1 MRDGKGPGVRA
12 RRQERVAKMV
22 WGTLFLVMGVLFTLH
37 DMRRINLGQP
47 RNELAAE
54 NAVDGDEKTR
64 WGSAF
69 RDKQWLMVDL
79 DASVPLSKVRLS
91 WENAYAKDYEL
102 QISNDGLLWNTVRR
116 VKESSGGVEEQEV
129 GQTARYVRVLGIHRS
144 TPYGISLYELQV
156 FDSDGQLIS
165 QGKRAT
171 ASSVEDQVIFALWF
185 RFWPLLLVASGLP
198 LLLVPRNG
206 GAQEVLT
213 PAAADVATTLG
224 ADLHRRDALWAAA
237 LQTAI
242 ARRSG
247 DSGAVQKHWYTA
259 MEVLS
264 EHSVDL
270 MSLLPLGELWV
281 AAARGS
287 PPP

>member
-1 MRDGKGPGVRA
+1 MMDGKGPGVRA

-37 DMRRINLGQP
+37 DMGRINLGEP

-129 GQTARYVRVLGIHRS
+129 GQTARYVRVL
-144 TPYGISLYELQV
+144 V
-156 FDSDGQLIS
+156 WC
-165 QGKRAT
+165 K
-171 ASSVEDQVIFALWF
+171 SSV
-185 RFWPLLLVASGLP
+185 SG
-198 LLLVPRNG
+198 
-206 GAQEVLT
+206 
-213 PAAADVATTLG
+213 
-224 ADLHRRDALWAAA
+224 
-237 LQTAI
+237 
-242 ARRSG
+242 
-247 DSGAVQKHWYTA
+247 
-259 MEVLS
+259 
-264 EHSVDL
+264 
-270 MSLLPLGELWV
+270 
-281 AAARGS
+281 
-287 PPP
+287 

>member
-37 DMRRINLGQP
+37 DMGRINLGEP

-91 WENAYAKDYEL
+91 WEGAYAKDYEL
-102 QISNDGLLWNTVRR
+102 QVSNDGLLWNTVRR
-116 VKESSGGVEEQEV
+116 VKEGSGGVEEQEV
-129 GQTARYVRVLGIHRS
+129 NQTARYVRVLGLHRA

-198 LLLVPRNG
+198 LLLVPRNDANQVFG
-206 GAQEVLT
+206 LVLT
-213 PAAADVATTLG
+213 TMGTFVQLQNLGIVPWGVRQTAAVVLILVG
-224 ADLHRRDALWAAA
+224 VVILLQSQRRGEESGTGSSGDAL
-237 LQTAI
+237 
-242 ARRSG
+242 
-247 DSGAVQKHWYTA
+247 
-259 MEVLS
+259 
-264 EHSVDL
+264 
-270 MSLLPLGELWV
+270 
-281 AAARGS
+281 
-287 PPP
+287 